1 MVCFL
6 GAGKIVQFFPS
17 PHFPSPLDLLLQRTN
32 YRIGPWM
39 REHNGSDYTA
49 GGLPASFADDYVLTF
64 SAALS
69 VRPTADPCCHAGAR
83 SCILAKKSAEIR
95 PSDPRAASSIIYVHV
110 KQSANSLQQGGI
122 VSDLLPALPG
132 QLAAVEVKFRSWTL
146 SVKNVGCTVTAASTD
161 LLQAPT
167 LYMSR
172 GKRNIVVVGAGWAGW
187 ASMKVDDF
195 LRPFLLVALFKP
207 PEELSAGSIG
217 ESIIAPLAH
226 YLQEWQESCA
236 AFVLGRS
243 GERVGIF
250 LSSKLI
256 NQAIKQSI
264 NPSSKQASK
273 HVRKQASQA
282 KHSQAQPSPAKPS
295 QAQPSSAKLSQAQP
309 SSAKPSQDQPSQAK
323 PSQAK
328 PRHAKPSQAKPSKAK
343 QSKAKQA
350 SKQAI

>member
-1 MVCFL
+1 MFRHYGL
-6 GAGKIVQFFPS
+6 FSRRWQNS
-17 PHFPSPLDLLLQRTN
+17 PVFSFTTFSLSSRS
-32 YRIGPWM
+32 
-39 REHNGSDYTA
+39 NGSDYTA

-95 PSDPRAASSIIYVHV
+95 PSDPRAASSIIYVHI

-132 QLAAVEVKFRSWTL
+132 QLAAVECCK
-146 SVKNVGCTVTAASTD
+146 
-161 LLQAPT
+161 LQLCLWPAQADQ

-226 YLQEWQESCA
+226 YLQDAPSTLQ
-236 AFVLGRS
+236 LQ
-243 GERVGIF
+243 
-250 LSSKLI
+250 KL
-256 NQAIKQSI
+256 
-264 NPSSKQASK
+264 PSEMQKITIANWS
-273 HVRKQASQA
+273 
-282 KHSQAQPSPAKPS
+282 
-295 QAQPSSAKLSQAQP
+295 
-309 SSAKPSQDQPSQAK
+309 
-323 PSQAK
+323 
-328 PRHAKPSQAKPSKAK
+328 
-343 QSKAKQA
+343 
-350 SKQAI
+350 